1 MAVKRTRGTRKHEDF
16 YLRLR
21 ERVTGWAKKSG
32 LDPRYREYVLAL
44 PDLFHLVVKLMM
56 DKRVDVK
63 SKAILGAAVAWA
75 LSPLDLIPDAL
86 GPLGVIDDLLVL
98 VLALDFILDRTPREV
113 IHEHWAGTGD
123 VFELIRNVLDKADS
137 WVGRGL
143 YARIKQLMAHWG
155 PSRTS
160 ARPKPRRATAAKAAP
175 ARKAARKKAAKKT
188 ARKSVTRKKA
198 ARPS

>member
-63 SKAILGAAVAWA
+63 SKAILGAAIAWA

-113 IHEHWAGTGD
+113 IREHWAGTGD
-123 VFELIRNVLDKADS
+123 VFALIRNVLDKADQ

-143 YARIKQLMAHWG
+143 YARIQQLMAHWG
-155 PSRTS
+155 PGRTS
-160 ARPKPRRATAAKAAP
+160 ARPKPRRAPAAQAAP
-175 ARKAARKKAAKKT
+175 ARKPARKKAAKRT

-198 ARPS
+198 ARRS